1 MGNLQTKI
9 NKMNNNQLAVM
20 FPQTK
25 SEIKQFADSMIANVL
40 EGLVDPLKTKVQ
52 LSALKKAIEEI
63 ESNEQ
68 FKDCI
73 LNEAQKYHKEELK
86 DIHNAKI
93 EIKETGVKYDY
104 LACGMPEYELV
115 CNEIET
121 LTQRKKAL
129 ETRLKTIINE
139 EQYVCTLTGEEVFL
153 KPAAK
158 SSTTTVVITINK

>member
-1 MGNLQTKI
+1 
-9 NKMNNNQLAVM
+9 MNNNQLAVM

-40 EGLVDPLKTKVQ
+40 DGNADPLKVKVQ

-86 DIHNAKI
+86 DIHNVKI

-104 LACGMPEYELV
+104 LLCGMPEYELV
-115 CNEIET
+115 CSEIDT

-129 ETRLKTIINE
+129 ETRLKTITTDE
-139 EQYVCTLTGEEVFL
+139 EYICPLTQQMVTLH
-153 KPAAK
+153 PASK
-158 SSTTTVVITINK
+158 SSSTIVTITINK